1 MLHPMRFTGSL
12 VEVNGASK
20 DGWEMILGSMKKLLE
35 ICGKFQLFNL
45 VNRGK
50 DIKCS
55 LNHKSGYSRS
65 FLIKDK

>member
-1 MLHPMRFTGSL
+1 
-12 VEVNGASK
+12 
-20 DGWEMILGSMKKLLE
+20 MILGSMKKLLE